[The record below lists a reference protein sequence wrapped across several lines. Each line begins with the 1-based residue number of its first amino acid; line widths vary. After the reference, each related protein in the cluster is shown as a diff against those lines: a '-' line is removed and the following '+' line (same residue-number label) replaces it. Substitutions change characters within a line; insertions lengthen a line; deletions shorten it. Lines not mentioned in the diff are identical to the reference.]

1 MCTSKITR
9 IHTVLKNDSNCN
21 CFLSD
26 IQSKCKIFEQ
36 VYCFGMTFT
45 GKHISHISLG
55 NISHESRTQEVD
67 PISTVL
73 VQLIWICFT
82 NFHKARLINSRT
94 PPEFLP
100 CRDSLF
106 AGATNFIWSVS
117 KPLKSNVASA
127 NVSVRHTKSNEE
139 T

>member
-55 NISHESRTQEVD
+55 NISHDISLGNISHESRTLEVD

-106 AGATNFIWSVS
+106 SPFLTGRTF
-117 KPLKSNVASA
+117 ASP
-127 NVSVRHTKSNEE
+127 NIVRTIRN
-139 T
+139 